1 MGRRAL
7 VAYRRGGR
15 FRVHR
20 AQWGT
25 GLAGRVRPD
34 RPFGGAVDP
43 RPVRRRATAAG
54 VLDALDPGD
63 DSLVVVEPGFAARSY
78 LVRSLAFPALTDGEV
93 ADDDLAAGTGA
104 RRDDSGEAPPDAQT
118 PTGDLVLFEPRG
130 EADQAREWL
139 AVLRSR
145 LDAAVARGGLSP
157 GTAGRTLRAALD
169 ARGEV
174 HPADDASLLVG
185 GR

>member
-43 RPVRRRATAAG
+43 LPVRRRATAAG

-63 DSLVVVEPGFAARSY
+63 DSLVVVESDFAARSY
-78 LVRSLAFPALTDGEV
+78 LVRSLAFPALSDGEV
-93 ADDDLAAGTGA
+93 ADGEVAAGTG
-104 RRDDSGEAPPDAQT
+104 RDGPGEKSPDTPT
-118 PTGDLVLFEPRG
+118 PTGDIVLFEPR
-130 EADQAREWL
+130 EERDSVREWL

-145 LDAAVARGGLSP
+145 LDAAVARGDLSP
-157 GTAGRTLRAALD
+157 GTARRVLAAALD

-174 HPADDASLLVG
+174 HPADDASLLNG